1 MKLEL
6 KHLSPYLPYGLKV
19 NESTV
24 GKNLKMTGI
33 EFTHEL
39 RIRLTDGLYVYD
51 QNKMKPILRP
61 LSDLNKA
68 WYSEENEEDEEG
80 FEQVNLLGKTL
91 KYFNYKTYKPR
102 FNPYFEFELLIK
114 NHFDVFGLIEKGSA
128 IDINTLKK

>member
-6 KHLSPYLPYGLKV
+6 KHLAPYLPYSLKIKTKYGWATMITLNEWNV
-19 NESTV
+19 NGDCEDSYSYEDHPNEV
-24 GKNLKMTGI
+24 L
-33 EFTHEL
+33 EF
-39 RIRLTDGLYVYD
+39 
-51 QNKMKPILRP
+51 KPILRP

-114 NHFDVFGLIEKGSA
+114 NYFDVFGLIEKGLA
-128 IDINTLKK
+128 IDINTL